1 MVECRYEI
9 KTITPVAS
17 HTQRQMLGPVRKED
31 TMEGMT
37 DKQYESTRE
46 TLLLLVLEILKN
58 SESLEEARKKVEA
71 LLPNK

>member
-1 MVECRYEI
+1 
-9 KTITPVAS
+9 
-17 HTQRQMLGPVRKED
+17 
-31 TMEGMT
+31 MEGMT
-37 DKQYESTRE
+37 DKQYESARE